1 MPITGIFDNPSLL
14 TALAAWLAA
23 QILKP
28 PVEYLRKGKWKW
40 GYLFSAGGMP
50 SSHSS
55 LMVGATMGIGLHEGF
70 NTAVF
75 ALAIAMTMIVI
86 LVSLWPINAIADRL
100 HGSALPETQ
109 LRLSMK
115 RVDALGHVSEIL
127 IANKLE
133 IGQIATQRLSK
144 DLYQADVAIRGRH
157 TGAIATAIEQ
167 IASLPGV
174 DIVSTTQGD

>member
-1 MPITGIFDNPSLL
+1 MPITGIFENPSLL

-86 LVSLWPINAIADRL
+86 YDAAGVRREAGRHAEMINILIDELFAGHPISDK
-100 HGSALPETQ
+100 Q
-109 LRLSMK
+109 LRE
-115 RVDALGHVSEIL
+115 VLGHTP
-127 IANKLE
+127 LE
-133 IGQIATQRLSK
+133 VLG
-144 DLYQADVAIRGRH
+144 G
-157 TGAIATAIEQ
+157 
-167 IASLPGV
+167 
-174 DIVSTTQGD
+174 IVWGLLVTFLVWWLWK